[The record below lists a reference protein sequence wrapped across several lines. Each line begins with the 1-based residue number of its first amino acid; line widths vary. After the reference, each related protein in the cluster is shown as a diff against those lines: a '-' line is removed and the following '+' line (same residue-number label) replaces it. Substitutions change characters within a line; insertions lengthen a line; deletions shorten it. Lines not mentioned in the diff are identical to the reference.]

1 MFKSVIERQR
11 AGRLGTGVWVSS
23 GVHAALF
30 AAVLF
35 ISARKPETDEV
46 EPPVITL
53 RMSPKPGVVQ
63 PKGTPPAAQP
73 ERQAARPSRPRRD
86 RIPSQVQ
93 PLNPEPTQTPE
104 PDPSPSTGSETDEV
118 GNTGDGPVGD
128 PDGDPNAI
136 GLPYVPGLPAGQ
148 GGTGTDV
155 LPFGMGMTPPS
166 MVGGPDITYTEEAR
180 IAGVE
185 GVMIAK
191 CVITEEGRVRNCR
204 IIKGLPHMDESVIDA
219 LEARRYRPVMF
230 QGKATTVSY
239 VFTLRLKLPR

>member
-11 AGRLGTGVWVSS
+11 AGRLGTGVWVST

-30 AAVLF
+30 VAVLF
-35 ISARKPETDEV
+35 ISARTPEV
-46 EPPVITL
+46 EEPPEKDLVL
-53 RMSPKPGVVQ
+53 SLVPKPGPVQ
-63 PKGTPPAAQP
+63 PKGTPPAVQP
-73 ERQAARPSRPRRD
+73 QKPAAAKPARPRRD
-86 RIPSQVQ
+86 RVPTQVQ
-93 PLNPEPTQTPE
+93 PLKPEPLQPE
-104 PDPSPSTGSETDEV
+104 PDPSPATGSETDEV
-118 GNTGDGPVGD
+118 GTPGDGPGGH

-136 GLPYVPGLPAGQ
+136 GVPYIPGLEPGQ

-155 LPFGMGMTPPS
+155 LPFGAGMTPPS
-166 MVGGPDITYTEEAR
+166 LVGGPNITYTEEAR

-204 IIKGLPHMDESVIDA
+204 IIKGLPHMDEAVMDA

-230 QGKATTVSY
+230 QGKSVTVSY
-239 VFTLRLKLPR
+239 VFTLRLKIPR